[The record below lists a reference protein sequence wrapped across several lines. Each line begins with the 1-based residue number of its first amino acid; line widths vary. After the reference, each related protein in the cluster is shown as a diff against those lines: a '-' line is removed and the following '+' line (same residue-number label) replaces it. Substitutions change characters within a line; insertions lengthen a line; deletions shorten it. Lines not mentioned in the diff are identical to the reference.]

1 MELTVIKQPPRSS
14 ERHKLSAVHDN
25 RWIILI
31 IYMFL
36 KIPLW
41 QIFFYFFFF
50 TKNIYLL
57 VLLVLYVFHLTANSN
72 SVAGK
77 NFLSA
82 VWKQFMCLRMS
93 TIVQWNMNIGLIIQL
108 FPTNS
113 SQIIHFLRSFFRK
126 KSFFLDISDICLQ
139 FVWKVS

>member
-1 MELTVIKQPPRSS
+1 MDHINHLYVS
-14 ERHKLSAVHDN
+14 ENTSVADL
-25 RWIILI
+25 
-31 IYMFL
+31 FL
-36 KIPLW
+36 L
-41 QIFFYFFFF
+41 FFFF

-93 TIVQWNMNIGLIIQL
+93 TIVQWNVNIGLIIQL

-113 SQIIHFLRSFFRK
+113 SQIIHCLRSFFRK
-126 KSFFLDISDICLQ
+126 KILLLRYIWHLPSICLKGFLRGITQ
-139 FVWKVS
+139 SH